1 MNKIFDNFS
10 TLVLS
15 KKLIYNQKTDIE
27 PCENSTHFG
36 SIRSTDINQVINI
49 EPGRFETVTTLGYT
63 SFDNDATIN
72 WNGALPS
79 APGTDQ
85 IGQRNDSG
93 LPVYF
98 PDPVTEQRTPN
109 ETINDVPTFE
119 QVQG

>member
-1 MNKIFDNFS
+1 M
-10 TLVLS
+10 
-15 KKLIYNQKTDIE
+15 
-27 PCENSTHFG
+27 
-36 SIRSTDINQVINI
+36 
-49 EPGRFETVTTLGYT
+49 
-63 SFDNDATIN
+63 N

-85 IGQRNDSG
+85 IDQRNDSG

-98 PDPVTEQRTPN
+98 PDPVTEQRAPN